1 MDWGALNHTGAFMCF
16 PDAAAPM
23 DEKPG
28 KDQELPATLHKDPCA
43 EVFISYEELK
53 ALRGKAVT
61 PG

>member
-16 PDAAAPM
+16 PEAAAPM

-28 KDQELPATLHKDPCA
+28 KDQELLTTLHKDARA
-43 EVFISYEELK
+43 EVFIGYKELK
-53 ALRGKAVT
+53 ALRGKPVT